1 LNYTSCQVYHLIKQL
16 SLHKSFNNIYMNN
29 FFSNINLFKFL
40 RNHNYG
46 VCGTVRTNS
55 SKFLNSLKVKK
66 KLDWN
71 TFSGIVVD

>member
-1 LNYTSCQVYHLIKQL
+1 
-16 SLHKSFNNIYMNN
+16 MNN

-46 VCGTVRTNS
+46 VCGTVRINS

-71 TFSGIVVD
+71 TLSGIVVD